1 MVLHVE
7 SLQKSNH
14 EMNSNLTTT
23 IKNNTD
29 KLKSLLTNKLQMWIT
44 SLQIPE
50 EHHNAFLEGYA
61 DRMSTGK
68 Q

>member
-1 MVLHVE
+1 
-7 SLQKSNH
+7 
-14 EMNSNLTTT
+14 MNSNLTTT

-44 SLQIPE
+44 SFQIPE